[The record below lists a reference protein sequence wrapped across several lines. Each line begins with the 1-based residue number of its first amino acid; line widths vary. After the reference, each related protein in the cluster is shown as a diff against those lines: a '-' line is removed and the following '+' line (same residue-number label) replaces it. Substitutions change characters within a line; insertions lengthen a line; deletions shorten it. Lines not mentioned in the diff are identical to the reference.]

1 MERHS
6 SSAPSGNSWNTWR
19 SRLNTLKNNRKD
31 TLFSSGRLFSEGGD
45 FAPQEVKLF
54 QRRLKEESKQ
64 ISVTE
69 ESIYSELEA
78 FESSSLQQA
87 QLLTPCLC
95 LHDNIYTNM
104 WQHQTL
110 HLHSHFVLLV
120 QVKEVSARLEEKLC
134 LLKSEVKFKEKIQK
148 VLSSTQVHLKAEVP
162 VCLPVSLTVSVFL
175 SL

>member
-1 MERHS
+1 MSAGWRLSAPPCRTVWINISNTPSAVRPPSDRQFRPDWRRSETERYN
-6 SSAPSGNSWNTWR
+6 SSAPSGNSWNTRR

-78 FESSSLQQA
+78 FESSSLQRVPR
-87 QLLTPCLC
+87 LTPYLC

-110 HLHSHFVLLV
+110 HLHSV
-120 QVKEVSARLEEKLC
+120 QSLC
-134 LLKSEVKFKEKIQK
+134 
-148 VLSSTQVHLKAEVP
+148 SS
-162 VCLPVSLTVSVFL
+162 SR
-175 SL
+175 